1 MHDILHKD
9 DQPIR
14 RLLVTQ
20 GTLSRSTAVRQ
31 LWQFQDVKRTRQRAP
46 LLGPTRRK
54 CLFRSIAPSSLALP
68 SPYRAS
74 IAFEFNKYELANVEV
89 KRVRVAN
96 LFPLHHEVPPTGD
109 EFRSVPVPP
118 VLRHCSPLQQDGA
131 SARDASLSL
140 VSVSKLM
147 LAPKIRSFLHV
158 S

>member
-1 MHDILHKD
+1 MHDILHRD

-31 LWQFQDVKRTRQRAP
+31 LWQFQDVKRTRQSAP

-54 CLFRSIAPSSLALP
+54 CLFRSIAPSSLTLP

-74 IAFEFNKYELANVEV
+74 IASEFNKYELANVEV

-96 LFPLHHEVPPTGD
+96 LFSLHHEVPPTGD
-109 EFRSVPVPP
+109 EFRLSHLHTISVPVPP
-118 VLRHCSPLQQDGA
+118 VLRHCSPLQQDRA
-131 SARDASLSL
+131 SARDASL
-140 VSVSKLM
+140 
-147 LAPKIRSFLHV
+147 
-158 S
+158 